1 MLKVMLGRL
10 GHDVETFGNGRE
22 ALERLQVATY
32 DLLIVDIKMP
42 EMDGPAFFQAL
53 STSVPELRSRIIFVT
68 GDTVNPATY
77 QYLDQSQR
85 PVLTK
90 PFTTEALNATVSRAL
105 TDKATI

>member
-42 EMDGPAFFQAL
+42 EMDGPAFSQAL
-53 STSVPELRSRIIFVT
+53 STRVPELRSRIIFVT
-68 GDTVNPATY
+68 GDTMNLAKH
-77 QYLDQSQR
+77 QFLDQSQR

-90 PFTTEALNATVSRAL
+90 PFTMEALNATVSRAL
-105 TDKATI
+105 TDKAAI